1 MLRTPT
7 LSEEQRSACER
18 DGFVVLRAAFER
30 DEMDRI
36 AGWTREMDFVP
47 CPTEPGDLAFFDC
60 FDPQASEANLSDNIR
75 RLYFATYNRL
85 TEGYHLARYDADK
98 RLTYPPTRSTS
109 TGCGFRPCRR

>member
-85 TEGYHLARYDADK
+85 TEGDHLAPYDADK
-98 RLTYPPTRSTS
+98 RLTYPPDIERDPDQEYVY
-109 TGCGFRPCRR
+109 RV